1 MGRKSVE
8 FDDFDLCVIDSKV
21 CLLRTK
27 SNQRKLLSEVM
38 FALKNNDFLFFACG
52 NIVLPNI
59 LYYYGIFGF
68 FLLLHERCIYSSLI
82 SVWCCRTFYFINV
95 LNRNDQTLAVC
106 QFHAKTS
113 KSGSCHYVASSVSEV
128 APDERPIYVIQSIFL
143 VC

>member
-27 SNQRKLLSEVM
+27 SKQRKLLSEVM

-59 LYYYGIFGF
+59 LYYYGIY
-68 FLLLHERCIYSSLI
+68 IYSSLI